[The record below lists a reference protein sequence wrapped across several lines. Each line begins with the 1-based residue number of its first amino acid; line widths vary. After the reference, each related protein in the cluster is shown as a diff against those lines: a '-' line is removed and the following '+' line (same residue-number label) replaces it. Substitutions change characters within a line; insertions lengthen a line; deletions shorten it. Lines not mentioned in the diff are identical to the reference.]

1 MCRVQFSLL
10 KLTQNALMLFPTPLR
25 VLGCL
30 SFLTDISTKTSM
42 TGYSYHGQ
50 SKIFP
55 KLVKSYVNVYKK

>member
-25 VLGCL
+25 VLGRL
-30 SFLTDISTKTSM
+30 SFLTDISTKTLM
-42 TGYSYHGQ
+42 TGYSYPSQ

-55 KLVKSYVNVYKK
+55 KLVKSYVKVYKK